1 MISGIVLSVIAAL
14 ACFVSA
20 FYLYDDGGSFAA
32 VLLLVAIVVF
42 LIVLL
47 VGMMKQYAD
56 VYKRQVSMTM
66 ELRSVCLERTEVIW
80 RVIPYL

>member
-1 MISGIVLSVIAAL
+1 M
-14 ACFVSA
+14 FVSA

-47 VGMMKQYAD
+47 VGMMKQYASD
-56 VYKRQVSMTM
+56 NQKFANEIGDLIRQIKKVHDGNMTDKPDSAGRF
-66 ELRSVCLERTEVIW
+66 RSV
-80 RVIPYL
+80 